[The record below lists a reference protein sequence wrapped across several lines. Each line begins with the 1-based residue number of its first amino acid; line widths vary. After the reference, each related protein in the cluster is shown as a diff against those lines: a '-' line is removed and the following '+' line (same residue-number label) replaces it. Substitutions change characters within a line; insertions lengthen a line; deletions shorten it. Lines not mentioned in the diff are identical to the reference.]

1 MKYSFNSPRMM
12 RMQNKFWNIA
22 RRECAVR
29 MNKPAF
35 WILSLMG
42 PVVLVIL
49 SVVPYAITSSLQ
61 DKKTILVNVPETMQ
75 HRFPLSIVNYEV
87 QLIDTTNL
95 GALSVFLSGSSPV
108 LCDLKT
114 GRDPLWTIST
124 KETLHPLDSL
134 NILRTLSGINPS
146 VAEVPAYL
154 VSFKTE
160 ATEDEL
166 SFSPLQQTVALLAA
180 ILVYFFLFTYSV
192 SLLKGVME
200 EKSGKVMDIILSS
213 VSPVTWI
220 MGKIAGVGLASFV
233 QFILW
238 IGISYAPFYFFKQK
252 YGGALNS
259 FSAENIHASLLHT
272 QQAQIGQAMG
282 WYDWLSMMDNI
293 HWITLLITMMAA
305 MLFGFIL
312 YSAVFAIIGM
322 ISGRE
327 SDAQPYVLPVTS
339 PLIFSFITSGAVIA
353 DPYGSLSHWLSI
365 VPFTAPVALTLR
377 AGLGVAFSDLWMNL
391 FSLGLAS
398 AVAVVFAG
406 RLYKKVLNTGGYLF
420 WWKK

>member
-1 MKYSFNSPRMM
+1 MMM

-42 PVVLVIL
+42 PVVLMIL

-61 DKKTILVNVPETMQ
+61 EEKMMLVNVPEAMQ
-75 HRFPLSIVNYEV
+75 HRFPLSIANYEV
-87 QLIDTTNL
+87 QFVDTTSHEAMSL
-95 GALSVFLSGSSPV
+95 FLSGASSV
-108 LCDLKT
+108 LCDLDSGKDT
-114 GRDPLWTIST
+114 VWTICT

-134 NILRTLSGINPS
+134 NLSRILSGLSPS
-146 VAEVPAYL
+146 VAGVRSHIVNFKSPA
-154 VSFKTE
+154 S
-160 ATEDEL
+160 EDEL
-166 SFSPLQQTVALLAA
+166 AFSPLQQTIALLAS

-200 EKSGKVMDIILSS
+200 EKSSKVMDIILSS

-220 MGKIAGVGLASFV
+220 MGKIVGVGLASFV

-238 IGISYAPFYFFKQK
+238 LGISYVPFYFFKQK

-259 FSAENIHASLLHT
+259 FSAKNIHASLLHT
-272 QQAQIGQAMG
+272 QQSDIGQAAG

-293 HWITLLITMMAA
+293 HWITLMMIMIAA
-305 MLFGFIL
+305 MVFGFIL
-312 YSAVFAIIGM
+312 YSAVFAVIGM

-353 DPYGSLSHWLSI
+353 DPYGDMAQWLSVI
-365 VPFTAPVALTLR
+365 PFTAPVVLTLR
-377 AGLGVAFSDLWMNL
+377 AGLGVPFSQLWIFVL
-391 FSLGLAS
+391 SLGLAS
-398 AVAVVFAG
+398 AAAVIFAG
-406 RLYKKVLNTGGYLF
+406 RIYKRILNRGGELF
-420 WWKK
+420 ARKK